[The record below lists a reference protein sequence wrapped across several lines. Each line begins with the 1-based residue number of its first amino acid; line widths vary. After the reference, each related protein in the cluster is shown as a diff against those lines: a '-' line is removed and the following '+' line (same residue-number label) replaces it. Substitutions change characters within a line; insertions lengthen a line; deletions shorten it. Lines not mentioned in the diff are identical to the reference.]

1 MFELGKS
8 EDGITFYK
16 LEHAFELDKL
26 TIGEFTYFRKY
37 LGMSDYLSNFQS
49 WLKRPTVVLVVAVR
63 DNTVL
68 GWTMNEKWST
78 PAKDG
83 RPTYVLRGIEVSP
96 RLARTGMGKKIFGF
110 ISGILVGHIITK
122 PVNKVAKLFFES
134 LNFVEPTYSSPLNLG
149 NYPGYLILEESR
161 KTVVT
166 CKGIIPDVES
176 VKACRQKLFPKEAV
190 SDSLI
195 YAKKE
200 SEESYSDSAVGS
212 PEHVTTHVPDE
223 MLPED
228 IPSPV
233 DFEGKFLGEQK
244 MMSPCKCGNFL
255 VNKYMVTGK
264 RSGTAFICSSCSVER
279 YFLPMKKK

>member
-1 MFELGKS
+1 MFELGIS
-8 EDGITFYK
+8 DDSITYYK

-49 WLKRPTVVLVVAVR
+49 WLKRPAVVLVVAVK

-68 GWTMNEKWST
+68 GWSMNEKWSS
-78 PAKDG
+78 PASDG
-83 RPTYVLRGIEVSP
+83 RPVYVLRGIEVSP
-96 RLARTGMGKKIFGF
+96 KLARMGMGKKIFCF

-134 LNFVEPTYSSPLNLG
+134 LDFAEPAHKGPVDLG

-161 KTVVT
+161 KQSVV
-166 CKGIIPDVES
+166 CEGITANEDN
-176 VKACRQKLFPKEAV
+176 VKACRLKLFPKETV
-190 SDSLI
+190 SNSLI
-195 YAKKE
+195 NVKIE
-200 SEESYSDSAVGS
+200 PEVLDSAES
-212 PEHVTTHVPDE
+212 PGHVTTRISGEQPPLDLE
-223 MLPED
+223 
-228 IPSPV
+228 SPV

-264 RSGTAFICSSCSVER
+264 RSGTAFICTNCGVER

>member
-8 EDGITFYK
+8 DDGITFYK

-49 WLKRPTVVLVVAVR
+49 WLKRPTVVLVVAVK

-68 GWTMNEKWST
+68 GWSMNEKWST
-78 PAKDG
+78 PASDG

-96 RLARTGMGKKIFGF
+96 KLARTGMGKKIFCF

-134 LNFVEPTYSSPLNLG
+134 LDFVESTYKSPVDLG

-161 KTVVT
+161 KKFVA
-166 CKGIIPDVES
+166 CDGILPNEAN
-176 VKACRQKLFPKEAV
+176 VKACRLKLFPKEAV
-190 SDSLI
+190 TGSLVN
-195 YAKKE
+195 AKKE
-200 SEESYSDSAVGS
+200 TQASDKESPGGS
-212 PEHVTTHVPDE
+212 SEHVTTHVSGEEP
-223 MLPED
+223 PED
-228 IPSPV
+228 LASPV

-264 RSGTAFICSSCSVER
+264 RRGTAFICTSCSVER

>member
-8 EDGITFYK
+8 EDGIAFYK
-16 LEHAFELDKL
+16 LEHAFELDKF

-49 WLKRPTVVLVVAVR
+49 WLKRPTVVLVVAVK

-68 GWTMNEKWST
+68 GWSMNEKWSS
-78 PAKDG
+78 PAKDS

-96 RLARTGMGKKIFGF
+96 KLARTGMGKKIFCF

-122 PVNKVAKLFFES
+122 PVNKIAKLFFES
-134 LNFVEPTYSSPLNLG
+134 LDFVEPTHNSPVDLG

-161 KTVVT
+161 KHVVA
-166 CKGIIPDVES
+166 CEGIIPYEDN
-176 VKACRQKLFPKEAV
+176 VKACRHKLFPKEAV

-195 YAKKE
+195 NMKKE
-200 SEESYSDSAVGS
+200 PEASDSDSPVEGS
-212 PEHVTTHVPDE
+212 GHVTTSVPGDKP
-223 MLPED
+223 PED
-228 IPSPV
+228 ISSPV

-264 RSGTAFICSSCSVER
+264 RSGTAFICTNCNVER

>member
-49 WLKRPTVVLVVAVR
+49 WLKRPTVVLVVAVK
-63 DNTVL
+63 DSTVV
-68 GWTMNEKWST
+68 GWSMNEKWST
-78 PAKDG
+78 PASDG
-83 RPTYVLRGIEVSP
+83 RPTFVLRGIEVSP
-96 RLARTGMGKKIFGF
+96 KLARTGMGKKIFCF

-122 PVNKVAKLFFES
+122 PVNKIAKLFFES
-134 LNFVEPTYSSPLNLG
+134 LDFAGSTYKSPVDLG

-161 KTVVT
+161 KKLVA
-166 CKGIIPDVES
+166 CEGIIPYEEN
-176 VKACRQKLFPKEAV
+176 VKACRLKLFPKEAV

-195 YAKKE
+195 TMKKE
-200 SEESYSDSAVGS
+200 ADVSDSSNEVS
-212 PEHVTTHVPDE
+212 EHVSTHVPGE
-223 MLPED
+223 NPPED
-228 IPSPV
+228 SQGPV

-244 MMSPCKCGNFL
+244 MMSPCKCGNYL
-255 VNKYMVTGK
+255 VNKYMLSGK
-264 RSGTAFICSSCSVER
+264 RSGTAFICANCSVER